1 MAEVKTREGVQII
14 KLCDKMIK
22 AKDEELKK
30 INKRL
35 EKDLKLS
42 VSRGKTGNHRGAL
55 LGVKS
60 MNRGKSQAEKVH
72 KVKAFLQQTAQATKE
87 VLIKGKKNPS
97 EMCLPTDIEQIKK
110 EVNKIEKES
119 DLQASASTSA
129 GSDLD
134 SAAFLKDLL
143 EGDAG
148 ESYLLSI
155 HAS

>member
-87 VLIKGKKNPS
+87 VLIKGKKNPA